1 MVCMKDSFGE
11 RLRYLREEKGVGQVQ
26 MAKDIDVG
34 KSVISARELDKC
46 EPTLGN
52 LVRLAEYFDVSL
64 DWLAGLVS

>member
-34 KSVISARELDKC
+34 KSVI
-46 EPTLGN
+46 TL
-52 LVRLAEYFDVSL
+52 
-64 DWLAGLVS
+64 WP

>member
-1 MVCMKDSFGE
+1 MKESFGE

-46 EPTLGN
+46 EPPLGN

>member
-52 LVRLAEYFDVSL
+52 LVRLAEYFGVSL

>member
-1 MVCMKDSFGE
+1 
-11 RLRYLREEKGVGQVQ
+11 

-52 LVRLAEYFDVSL
+52 LVRLAEYFGVSL

>member
-1 MVCMKDSFGE
+1 MVCMKESFGE

-52 LVRLAEYFDVSL
+52 LVRLAEYFGVSL

>member
-1 MVCMKDSFGE
+1 
-11 RLRYLREEKGVGQVQ
+11 

-34 KSVISARELDKC
+34 KSVISAWELDKC

>member
-1 MVCMKDSFGE
+1 MVCMKESFGE

-26 MAKDIDVG
+26 MARDIDVG
-34 KSVISARELDKC
+34 KSVISAWELDKC

-64 DWLAGLVS
+64 DWLAGLV